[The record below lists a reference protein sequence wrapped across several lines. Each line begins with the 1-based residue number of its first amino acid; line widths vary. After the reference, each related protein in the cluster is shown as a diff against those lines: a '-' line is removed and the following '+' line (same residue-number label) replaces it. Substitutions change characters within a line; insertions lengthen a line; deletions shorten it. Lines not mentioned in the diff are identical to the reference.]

1 MNMRTCLMAAS
12 LCLVAGMT
20 FAQGPEFPS
29 RNFSGNESNTLSFQD
44 ATPIPGI
51 GIAPNR
57 QRVYESATDGAIVV
71 PGADGA
77 ILPQLDGAPVP
88 VAGCCSELFDR
99 VCYKDK
105 CKMAPCAEP
114 MIVSVLDPCSRKCD
128 CETKCVLVKICVP
141 TCGCPKVKVTRSGRH
156 TRYDFGK
163 YAVDIFSNRNGTVTV
178 DYDA

>member
-12 LCLVAGMT
+12 LCLVAGVT

-29 RNFSGNESNTLSFQD
+29 GNTRGNGLSRALSFQD
-44 ATPIPGI
+44 AAPIPGI
-51 GIAPNR
+51 R
-57 QRVYESATDGAIVV
+57 ATPEAGSVINGAIVV
-71 PGADGA
+71 PGPDGA
-77 ILPQLDGAPVP
+77 IMPELDGAPVP
-88 VAGCCSELFDR
+88 VASCCSELFDR

-105 CKMAPCAEP
+105 CKMSPCAEP

-141 TCGCPKVKVTRSGRH
+141 TCGCPKVKISRSGRH
-156 TRYDFGK
+156 TRYDYGK